1 MTRPSIHIQIAP
13 TSVPS
18 TPSWLGEVAI
28 LAHVLSHCG
37 LQKAIEERV
46 QFARARM
53 GDYEVI
59 DFVVMLMGY
68 AVSGEP
74 TLKAFYE
81 RLLPFAEPFMALFG
95 RAKLP
100 HRGTLSRFLA
110 ALDETPVEALRT
122 LFQEDL
128 VARAAFGCPSGGI
141 WDRQGTHWTVVDV
154 DATKQAARQR
164 ALPQTPDLPAPHR
177 RCDLVAAPAY
187 LGRKRGEVARTRTTV
202 LQAHTHQWLGTFG
215 NAGNGDY
222 RGELRRARAAIE
234 KYASSLVLP
243 LSHVLTRL
251 DGLYGNAAPLADLLT
266 ENGPGVIVRGKDYH
280 LLDLPQVQTR
290 LQRPA
295 DQQVSHPESGTR
307 RALFDCPDIA
317 LTPAGPVVRMIVASH
332 PATCIA
338 PSIGVVRHGSVYEQ
352 FFTTV
357 PQGAFTPADVL
368 DLYLHRG
375 SFETM
380 LADEDLEQDPD
391 RWASHTPCGQE
402 FWQILSQWI
411 WNLRLDLGQHVSATS
426 MRLTELSY
434 SQIEASVPGD
444 GSVPGGEPAPG
455 DGSVPGGEPAP
466 SDEPVR
472 YGPPQWACRSY
483 TKGFA
488 GADFALQPDGT
499 LLCPADHPLY
509 PQERRRERNGS
520 LRVLYAARIGLCRG
534 CSLRSQ
540 CQEND
545 TTIKPRRVS
554 AVFWPLAS
562 APFAPNELTPDE
574 PSSDLPASE
583 MSQYLICQHP
593 MSQYHLA
600 QSCGEIGSA
609 VKSGDD
615 GSICCAR
622 KRLCSPLAPLSTW
635 CHKLSHNQTCKP
647 EPSGP
652 IGGSVGSNVLLAMLA
667 RLLLL
672 HSRSLSMVCQSPLPS
687 PLALMWSR
695 LHKRCLLLFFE
706 SILAGGL
713 PFKCSWAVEQGPQSK
728 ALRRSKHD
736 Q

>member
-1 MTRPSIHIQIAP
+1 
-13 TSVPS
+13 
-18 TPSWLGEVAI
+18 
-28 LAHVLSHCG
+28 
-37 LQKAIEERV
+37 
-46 QFARARM
+46 M

-74 TLKAFYE
+74 TIKAFYQ

-128 VARAAFGCPSGGI
+128 VARATFSCPPGGI
-141 WDRQGTHWTVVDV
+141 WDRQGRHWTVVDV

-164 ALPQTPDLPAPHR
+164 ALPQTPELPAPHR

-202 LQAHTHQWLGTFG
+202 LQSHTHQWLGTFG

-222 RGELRRARAAIE
+222 RGELRRAKAAI
-234 KYASSLVLP
+234 KSYASSLALP

-266 ENGPGVIVRGKDYH
+266 ENGPGVIVRGKQYH
-280 LLDLPQVQTR
+280 LLDLPQVRTR
-290 LQRPA
+290 LQHPA

-317 LTPAGPVVRMIVASH
+317 LTPTGPIVRMIVASH
-332 PATCIA
+332 PATSTA
-338 PSIGVVRHGSVYEQ
+338 PSIGVVRDEMVYEQ

-357 PQGAFTPADVL
+357 PQEAFTPADVL

-375 SFETM
+375 SFETV
-380 LADEDLEQDPD
+380 LADEDLELDPD

-402 FWQILSQWI
+402 FWQILCQWI
-411 WNLRLDLGQHVSATS
+411 WNLRLELGQHVSATT

-434 SQIEASVPGD
+434 SQIEQPVPGERSAQGD
-444 GSVPGGEPAPG
+444 ESVQSGEPVQ
-455 DGSVPGGEPAP
+455 DDTSVQ

-472 YGPPQWACRSY
+472 YGPPQWARRSY

-488 GADFALQPDGT
+488 GADFPLQPDGT

-509 PQERRRERNGS
+509 PQERRLERNGS
-520 LRVLYAARIGLCRG
+520 LRVLYAARIGHCRG

-545 TTIKPRRVS
+545 TTTKPRRVS

-562 APFAPNELTPDE
+562 AAFAPNELTPDE
-574 PSSDLPASE
+574 PSSDMPAFDEPTSDMPVSDMPAFDEPTSDMPVSDMPAFDEPTSDRPAPGMPALDELASDMPAFDEPTSDRPMPALDELASDMPALDEPTSDRPASDE
-583 MSQYLICQHP
+583 
-593 MSQYHLA
+593 
-600 QSCGEIGSA
+600 
-609 VKSGDD
+609 
-615 GSICCAR
+615 
-622 KRLCSPLAPLSTW
+622 
-635 CHKLSHNQTCKP
+635 P
-647 EPSGP
+647 EPSSSVLWGDWERCQIRRRWFHLLRTQMILFAFGP
-652 IGGSVGSNVLLAMLA
+652 LEHVVQEDLPHPDVQTRAQRAHWRLSWKQRLA
-667 RLLLL
+667 RNARPS
-672 HSRSLSMVCQSPLPS
+672 HAPPLEVTV
-687 PLALMWSR
+687 
-695 LHKRCLLLFFE
+695 H
-706 SILAGGL
+706 GL
-713 PFKCSWAVEQGPQSK
+713 PVSFAQSFGFDVVP
-728 ALRRSKHD
+728 AA
-736 Q
+736 